1 MCSPDSKPDANTI
14 FSKQFDLAWEH
25 FKFHAEQR
33 TRMFH
38 FFLLVVALLLNAFS
52 LIIDGENQ
60 KLQDSAFL
68 VLFLGGLFSTF
79 FLSLDVRNT
88 QLLESSE
95 GLLRKIE
102 KDTLYGDWSETIN
115 GGEIKLGLL
124 SREALLKDFVKSNC
138 GVFRW
143 PILRWVFIDN
153 IKHKLAIRSIVVIA
167 IVGFW
172 IGAYETAAVD
182 MKVPLVVWK
191 IEAETLIDTG
201 ALFSVIWG
209 VYALM
214 TPWRDRRWERKAL
227 KALNAPKPA
236 GGTGGS

>member
-1 MCSPDSKPDANTI
+1 MCNPDCNPDANKI

-102 KDTLYGDWSETIN
+102 KDTLYGDWRETIN
-115 GGEIKLGLL
+115 G
-124 SREALLKDFVKSNC
+124 
-138 GVFRW
+138 
-143 PILRWVFIDN
+143 
-153 IKHKLAIRSIVVIA
+153 
-167 IVGFW
+167 
-172 IGAYETAAVD
+172 
-182 MKVPLVVWK
+182 
-191 IEAETLIDTG
+191 
-201 ALFSVIWG
+201 
-209 VYALM
+209 
-214 TPWRDRRWERKAL
+214 
-227 KALNAPKPA
+227 
-236 GGTGGS
+236 

>member
-1 MCSPDSKPDANTI
+1 MCNPDCNPDANTI

-102 KDTLYGDWSETIN
+102 KDTLYGDWRETIN
-115 GGEIKLGLL
+115 GGEVKLGLL
-124 SREALLKDFVKSNC
+124 SREALLKDFIKSNC

-167 IVGFW
+167 IVCFW
-172 IGAYETAAVD
+172 IGAYETAPVE
-182 MKVPLVVWK
+182 MIVPLGAWE
-191 IEAETLIDTG
+191 IEAETLIDIG
-201 ALFSVIWG
+201 ALFSAIWG
-209 VYALM
+209 VYALLA
-214 TPWRDRRWERKAL
+214 PWRDRWWERKAL
-227 KALNAPKPA
+227 QALNAAKRA

>member
-1 MCSPDSKPDANTI
+1 MCNPDCKPDANTI

-52 LIIDGENQ
+52 LLVRSEDAGYQ
-60 KLQDSAFL
+60 AHAFIL
-68 VLFLGGLFSTF
+68 LCLGGLLSTI

-102 KDTLYGDWSETIN
+102 KDTLYTDWREEIS
-115 GGEIKLGLL
+115 GEEVKLGIL
-124 SREALLKDFVKSNC
+124 SREAVLKKYLQDKKQTC
-138 GVFRW
+138 GALTWININR
-143 PILRWVFIDN
+143 
-153 IKHKLAIRSIVVIA
+153 IKHKFAVRSIEIIA

-172 IGAYETAAVD
+172 IGAYETAPPVII
-182 MKVPLVVWK
+182 VPLLGLEIGRW
-191 IEAETLIDTG
+191 ILIG
-201 ALFSVIWG
+201 IG
-209 VYALM
+209 VLCVSWSFLSM
-214 TPWRDRRWERKAL
+214 RTPRRHRKWEREAL
-227 KALNAPKPA
+227 KAADAEKSV
-236 GGTGGS
+236 GGTGSS